1 MILIDNDS
9 LTDKGKI
16 TALNHHNSS
25 ICSDIAVIEKKC
37 FSVPWTERSIESQ
50 VFTEGSINV
59 VIRDDKAENKPVG
72 FICGQSVSDE
82 CELYRIAVLPEYRH
96 QCIATQLMEYFI
108 NKCKN
113 NGIKS
118 IFLEVRCDN
127 EPAKKLYEKHGFTEV
142 VFRHSRYHNI
152 APSPACCC
160 LVFTIFWADL
170 ERFSSSSMKRLILR
184 MASHNLLYHI
194 LQLLFR

>member
-1 MILIDNDS
+1 MILIDNDC

-50 VFTEGSINV
+50 VFTEGSINA
-59 VIRDDKAENKPVG
+59 VIRDDKAENKP
-72 FICGQSVSDE
+72 
-82 CELYRIAVLPEYRH
+82 ELYRIAVLPEYRH

-127 EPAKKLYEKHGFTEV
+127 EPAKKLYEKHGFSEVGRRRNYYTEPV
-142 VFRHSRYHNI
+142 CD
-152 APSPACCC
+152 A
-160 LVFTIFWADL
+160 
-170 ERFSSSSMKRLILR
+170 LIYKAEL
-184 MASHNLLYHI
+184 
-194 LQLLFR
+194 

>member
-1 MILIDNDS
+1 MILIDNDC

-25 ICSDIAVIEKKC
+25 ICSDIAAIEKKC

-50 VFTEGSINV
+50 VFTEGSINA
-59 VIRDDKAENKPVG
+59 VIRDEKAENKPVG

-127 EPAKKLYEKHGFTEV
+127 EPAKKLYEKHGFSEVGRRRNYYTEPV
-142 VFRHSRYHNI
+142 CD
-152 APSPACCC
+152 A
-160 LVFTIFWADL
+160 
-170 ERFSSSSMKRLILR
+170 LIYKAEL
-184 MASHNLLYHI
+184 
-194 LQLLFR
+194 

>member
-1 MILIDNDS
+1 MILIENDC

-16 TALNHHNSS
+16 MALNHHNSS

-50 VFTEGSINV
+50 VFTEGSINA

-72 FICGQSVSDE
+72 FICGQSVSNE

-108 NKCKN
+108 NKCKS

-142 VFRHSRYHNI
+142 GRRRNYYTEPVCD
-152 APSPACCC
+152 A
-160 LVFTIFWADL
+160 
-170 ERFSSSSMKRLILR
+170 LIYKAEL
-184 MASHNLLYHI
+184 
-194 LQLLFR
+194 

>member
-1 MILIDNDS
+1 M
-9 LTDKGKI
+9 
-16 TALNHHNSS
+16 
-25 ICSDIAVIEKKC
+25 IEKC
-37 FSVPWTERSIESQ
+37 VFLCRGQSGSIESQ

-108 NKCKN
+108 NKCKS

-127 EPAKKLYEKHGFTEV
+127 EPAKKLYEKHGFCEVGRRRNYYTEPV
-142 VFRHSRYHNI
+142 CD
-152 APSPACCC
+152 A
-160 LVFTIFWADL
+160 
-170 ERFSSSSMKRLILR
+170 LIYKAEL
-184 MASHNLLYHI
+184 
-194 LQLLFR
+194 

>member
-1 MILIDNDS
+1 MILIDNDY
-9 LTDKGKI
+9 LTDKGKF

-50 VFTEGSINV
+50 VFTEGSINA

-96 QCIATQLMEYFI
+96 QCIATQLML
-108 NKCKN
+108 
-113 NGIKS
+113 S
-118 IFLEVRCDN
+118 
-127 EPAKKLYEKHGFTEV
+127 
-142 VFRHSRYHNI
+142 
-152 APSPACCC
+152 
-160 LVFTIFWADL
+160 
-170 ERFSSSSMKRLILR
+170 LI
-184 MASHNLLYHI
+184 HI
-194 LQLLFR
+194 

>member
-1 MILIDNDS
+1 MILIDNDY

-50 VFTEGSINV
+50 VFTEGSINA

-127 EPAKKLYEKHGFTEV
+127 EPAKSCMKSTAFLRSADAETITQ
-142 VFRHSRYHNI
+142 SRF
-152 APSPACCC
+152 AT
-160 LVFTIFWADL
+160 L
-170 ERFSSSSMKRLILR
+170 
-184 MASHNLLYHI
+184 
-194 LQLLFR
+194 

>member
-1 MILIDNDS
+1 MILIDNDC

-25 ICSDIAVIEKKC
+25 ICSDIAAI
-37 FSVPWTERSIESQ
+37 
-50 VFTEGSINV
+50 EGSINV

-127 EPAKKLYEKHGFTEV
+127 EPARKLYEKHGFSEVGRRRNYYTEPV
-142 VFRHSRYHNI
+142 CD
-152 APSPACCC
+152 A
-160 LVFTIFWADL
+160 
-170 ERFSSSSMKRLILR
+170 LIYKAEL
-184 MASHNLLYHI
+184 
-194 LQLLFR
+194 

>member
-1 MILIDNDS
+1 MILIENDR

-50 VFTEGSINV
+50 VFTEGSINA

-127 EPAKKLYEKHGFTEV
+127 EPAKKAVRKARLY
-142 VFRHSRYHNI
+142 
-152 APSPACCC
+152 
-160 LVFTIFWADL
+160 
-170 ERFSSSSMKRLILR
+170 
-184 MASHNLLYHI
+184 
-194 LQLLFR
+194 